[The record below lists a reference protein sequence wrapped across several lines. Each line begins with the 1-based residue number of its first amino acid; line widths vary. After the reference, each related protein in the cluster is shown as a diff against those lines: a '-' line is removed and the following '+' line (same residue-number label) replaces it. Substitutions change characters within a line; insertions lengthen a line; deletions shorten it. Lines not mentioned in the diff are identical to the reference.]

1 MYVDNTGDGCGV
13 VRQFLLNILSSLKAR
28 LKLASEHFGG
38 KNREI
43 NRAVIV
49 QAVATFFRVPRL
61 EWPGERP

>member
-1 MYVDNTGDGCGV
+1 MFTADV
-13 VRQFLLNILSSLKAR
+13 VSLRQFLLTLSAR

-43 NRAVIV
+43 NGAAVV
-49 QAVATFFRVPRL
+49 HAVVIFRVPRL